1 MRAPFIASAQLCA
14 VVIVLLSIDHAF
26 AQVTPS
32 SRKTENVFLVT
43 IDGMRWQEVFGGA
56 EAAILEN
63 KPAGRVRD
71 LKGTRAQFWRATP
84 QERREVLMPFIWKA
98 VAKQGQIFGDP
109 AAHCSAQVTNGKKF
123 SYPGYSEM

>member
-1 MRAPFIASAQLCA
+1 MRPPFIALAQLVA
-14 VVIVLLSIDHAF
+14 IVFILLFSEYSV
-26 AQVTPS
+26 AQVPAS
-32 SRKTENVFLVT
+32 SRKTENVFMVT

-56 EAAILEN
+56 DGAILEN
-63 KPAGRVRD
+63 KTAGRVRD

-109 AAHCSAQVTNGKKF
+109 SAHCSAQVT
-123 SYPGYSEM
+123 